1 MSDIVRLGLI
11 PLEEFGGA
19 STDDLA
25 QITVDGSPMSPA
37 KDIVDITCWKC
48 EQVTYRG
55 PRLMSGQACVAC
67 CEQNELEEKTNQ
79 CRDLWEKICPPLFRD
94 TDTKRDDFPLAILK
108 ELQARPDGES
118 LLLFGPTGSA
128 KTRVAMELLK
138 RAIWKGKSA
147 NTLWPEEL
155 TEYAKGRERLLML
168 NRYSGLHLL
177 LLDDALLTGAA
188 DERVA
193 SFLKDLI
200 DMSQRQGNSIIIT
213 SQVGGADYLEQAKKF
228 NNLTTADAERIHAL
242 MRRIKERCHVVPFG
256 NTGTATTTEIQG
268 ESF

>member
-1 MSDIVRLGLI
+1 MA
-11 PLEEFGGA
+11 PCEE
-19 STDDLA
+19 
-25 QITVDGSPMSPA
+25 IIEV
-37 KDIVDITCWKC
+37 TCWKC
-48 EQVTYRG
+48 EKATYQSS
-55 PRLMSGQACVAC
+55 RLLAGSTACHAC
-67 CEQNELEEKTNQ
+67 CDQHELEEKTRQ

-94 TDTKRDDFPLAILK
+94 TDIKRDDFPLAILK
-108 ELQARPDGES
+108 ELQARSDGES

-138 RAIWKGKSA
+138 RAIWHGKSA

-155 TEYAKGRERLLML
+155 TEYAKGRERLPML
-168 NRYSGLHLL
+168 HRYSGLHLL

-213 SQVGGADYLEQAKKF
+213 SQVGGADYMQQAKKF
-228 NNLTTADAERIHAL
+228 NNLTAADSERIAAL
-242 MRRIKERCHVVPFG
+242 MRRIRERCRTVTFG
-256 NTGTATTTEIQG
+256 NTSTTTIETQG
-268 ESF
+268 KSF